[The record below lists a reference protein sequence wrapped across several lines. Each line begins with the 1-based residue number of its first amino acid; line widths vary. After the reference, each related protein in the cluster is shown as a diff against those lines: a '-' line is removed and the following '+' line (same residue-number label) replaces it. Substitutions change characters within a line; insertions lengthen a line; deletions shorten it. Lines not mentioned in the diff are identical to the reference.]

1 MSRSVRRQQRNSHP
15 KFAPSWHPGNYD
27 LTCLLLENFSIEE
40 LVMLIGVL
48 TYPGGCRIPSTAAF
62 LSAEFTFLQ
71 VGLAVANE
79 QLTSLDVQLRS
90 CSVLRTLEEPEQSV
104 VQDVVRT
111 PARSPLAIVSGE
123 NVDNC

>member
-1 MSRSVRRQQRNSHP
+1 M
-15 KFAPSWHPGNYD
+15 
-27 LTCLLLENFSIEE
+27 LE
-40 LVMLIGVL
+40 GVL

-123 NVDNC
+123 KWTIISAILLPCEAVILGQIALFII